1 MLLVRL
7 SPAKLVSLR
16 HAVQGYRIA
25 RGLSTSASSFGGL
38 SVALN
43 PSTASKEQVADAVGR
58 SLRAS
63 GGPAVAAVVLASGGL
78 ASWLQDE
85 AFMSRLLS
93 PLASGSASL
102 NVLSVAVHGI
112 PRRRHGP
119 GPPFS
124 SSEGLAV
131 LHGSLD
137 GLLPGLWSVSAADAH
152 QATGDASCQPS
163 LEFHTAPFDGDARP
177 LQVTVP
183 LANTIFSN
191 GRQHTMFASRWHTA
205 SGGAALPQIAGVVEK
220 MTQSILVPR
229 ALGAG
234 AGSATS
240 TVAVPLVPVTEARR
254 IAAGL
259 GNILRQ
265 VEIGVTPMPASK
277 ELESVIP
284 KLLDARSKQLGDQA
298 AGPVGVW
305 ALIYPENFVA
315 DADFPRPLEL
325 SGAGQSHEWSRAQEV
340 SDLMPR
346 LLAAG
351 CHIRKIL
358 SGGGGWGL
366 KQGLLS
372 LDPQTRHAT
381 PDQEDIENFIRSF
394 HGDESGGAIVTP
406 GSFVQFLVEPA
417 GSPPAGEVGQGSQAE
432 SNDTGPLEIV
442 VGTQDQVAD
451 SLAGPDHIE
460 VGVNLFGAIS
470 SEGVYV
476 ISQPGAGQGS
486 GRPAITTKIDA
497 SNSYVVSSP

>member
-7 SPAKLVSLR
+7 SPAKLVSVR
-16 HAVQGYRIA
+16 RVVQWHRIA
-25 RGLSTSASSFGGL
+25 RRLSTSTSSFGGL

-43 PSTASKEQVADAVGR
+43 LLTASKEQVADAVTR
-58 SLRAS
+58 SLRTP
-63 GGPAVAAVVLASGGL
+63 GGPAAAAVVLASGGL

-85 AFMSRLLS
+85 AFMSRLLA
-93 PLASGSASL
+93 PLVGGSTSL
-102 NVLSVAVHGI
+102 SVLSAAVHGI
-112 PRRRHGP
+112 PRRRRGP

-137 GLLPGLWSVSAADAH
+137 GLLPGLWNVSTAGIY
-152 QATGDASCQPS
+152 QATGDASDQPS
-163 LEFHTAPFDGDARP
+163 LEFHTAPLDDDARP

-191 GRQHTMFASRWHTA
+191 GRQHTMFASRWHMA
-205 SGGAALPQIAGVVEK
+205 SGGAAQPQLADVVER

-229 ALGAG
+229 AADAG
-234 AGSATS
+234 AASAIS

-315 DADFPRPLEL
+315 DANFPRPLEL
-325 SGAGQSHEWSRAQEV
+325 SGAGQPHEWSRAQEV

-351 CHIRKIL
+351 CHVRKIL

-381 PDQEDIENFIRSF
+381 PDQEDIESFIRSF
-394 HGDESGGAIVTP
+394 HGDKSGGGIVTP

-417 GSPPAGEVGQGSQAE
+417 GSPPAGEVAQTE

-442 VGTQDQVAD
+442 VGTQDQVVE
-451 SLAGPDHIE
+451 SLAGSDHIE

-470 SEGVYV
+470 SDGIYV
-476 ISQPGAGQGS
+476 VSRPAADQGS
-486 GRPAITTKIDA
+486 GPAITTKIDA